1 MARVLH
7 VLAPKR
13 APLAPEVIRQDV
25 AAGDEVTVALLAGA
39 AGTDVPDGVRTRR
52 VPDDCSYEQLVE
64 EIFAAD
70 RVITW

>member
-7 VLAPKR
+7 VLAPKP

-39 AGTDVPDGVRTRR
+39 AGADVPDGVRTRR
-52 VPDDCSYEQLVE
+52 VPDECSYEQLVE

>member
-7 VLAPKR
+7 VLAPKQ
-13 APLAPEVIRQDV
+13 ATLAPEVIRQDI